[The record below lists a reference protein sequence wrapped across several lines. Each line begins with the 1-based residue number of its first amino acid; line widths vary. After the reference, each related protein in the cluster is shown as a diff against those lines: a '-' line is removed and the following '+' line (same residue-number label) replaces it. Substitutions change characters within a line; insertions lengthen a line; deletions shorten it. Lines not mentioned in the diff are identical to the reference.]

1 MITRGKESTPMGE
14 DAQKR
19 NIRKRRVS
27 YVTTGTP
34 TIEQKNLIEKIE
46 RGVVEGKW
54 DGDPYTTMRNAEHQG
69 IDFFEEEQRADGRW
83 YLMPTDDAN
92 MALMQT
98 GAL

>member
-1 MITRGKESTPMGE
+1 MITRGKEYTPTGD
-14 DAQKR
+14 DAKER
-19 NIRKRRVS
+19 NIRKRRVC

-46 RGVVEGKW
+46 RIVVEGESNSN
-54 DGDPYTTMRNAEHQG
+54 PYHIMRTAEYKG

-83 YLMPTDDAN
+83 YRMPTDDAN